1 MTMEKYEEVHTALL
15 GKQFTQTGGRMGS
28 LKTYDH
34 AAGKICMEVDEATG
48 VIRAFRKVGS
58 VREYDDIPEA
68 ADAIVAEL
76 YDIAGGAPEQ
86 EAEEVDAELMG
97 QTPPTNENTSLS
109 TLPAIDGCGI
119 VRPMVSATQAK
130 EVWDEFQ
137 ALKRA
142 IIEPSDLQNI
152 SGKSF
157 VKKSGWRKLANAF
170 NLSDEIIEEV
180 RQDTPDGKGY
190 QWTIKVKAI
199 APNGRSCV
207 GVAKCD
213 SSEKSGA
220 RKEHDT
226 YTTAHT
232 RAKNRAISD
241 LIAAGEVSA
250 EEMK

>member
-1 MTMEKYEEVHTALL
+1 MSMEKYEEVHTALL
-15 GKQFTQTGGRMGS
+15 GKQFAQTGGRMGS

-48 VIRAFRKVGS
+48 VIRAFKKVGS
-58 VREYDDIPEA
+58 TRVYDDIPEA

-76 YDIAGGAPEQ
+76 YEIAGGAPEQ
-86 EAEEVDAELMG
+86 ESEIVDAELMG
-97 QTPPTNENTSLS
+97 QTPPTDENAALS

-119 VRPMVSATQAK
+119 VRPMVSAVQAK

-137 ALKRA
+137 ALKLA
-142 IIEPSDLQNI
+142 IIEPSDMQNI

-180 RQDTPDGKGY
+180 REEINDVKEWI
-190 QWTIKVKAI
+190 WTIKVRAI

-207 GVAKCD
+207 GVAKCA

>member
-1 MTMEKYEEVHTALL
+1 
-15 GKQFTQTGGRMGS
+15 MGS

-48 VIRAFRKVGS
+48 VIRAFKKVGS
-58 VREYDDIPEA
+58 KRVYDDIPEA
-68 ADAIVAEL
+68 VDAIVAEL
-76 YDIAGGAPEQ
+76 YEIAGGAPEQ
-86 EAEEVDAELMG
+86 ESEVVDAELVE
-97 QTPPTNENTSLS
+97 PKNEKKQMKETTAVTTQES

-119 VRPMVSATQAK
+119 VRPMVSASQAK

-142 IIEPSDLQNI
+142 IIEPSDLQTI

-180 RQDTPDGKGY
+180 RQDTSDGKGY
-190 QWTIKVKAI
+190 QWTIKVKAT

-241 LIAAGEVSA
+241 LIAAGEISA